1 MKKWKIGEIL
11 LFKKKYQID
20 FSLQGN
26 LNNIKKSQIF
36 ALYED
41 EEKLCLKF
49 YCQKKKKKCLLPFKE
64 IFLEIL
70 INFNLIKKIT

>member
-1 MKKWKIGEIL
+1 MKIL

-49 YCQKKKKKCLLPFKE
+49 YFIIIKKKEMLSSFQGNLSRD
-64 IFLEIL
+64 
-70 INFNLIKKIT
+70 FN

>member
-1 MKKWKIGEIL
+1 MKIL

-26 LNNIKKSQIF
+26 LNNIKKLQIF

-41 EEKLCLKF
+41 EEKLYLKF
-49 YCQKKKKKCLLPFKE
+49 YYHKKKRNAFFLSKKSFSR
-64 IFLEIL
+64 F
-70 INFNLIKKIT
+70 